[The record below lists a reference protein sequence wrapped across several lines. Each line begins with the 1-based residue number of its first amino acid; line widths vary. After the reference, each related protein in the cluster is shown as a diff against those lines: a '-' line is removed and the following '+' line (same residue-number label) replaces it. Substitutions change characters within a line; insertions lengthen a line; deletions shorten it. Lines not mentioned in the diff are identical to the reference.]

1 MLREKEVSSS
11 LGRVQVAYGKL
22 IIMHEVQG
30 CNEFH
35 WVVVFTNYYLNYR
48 INRLGLT
55 SDSVQETLVGMLNLG
70 NCPRIESLQ
79 RKLQVAYNGRMIF
92 TVP

>member
-48 INRLGLT
+48 INRL
-55 SDSVQETLVGMLNLG
+55 DSVQETLVEMLNLG